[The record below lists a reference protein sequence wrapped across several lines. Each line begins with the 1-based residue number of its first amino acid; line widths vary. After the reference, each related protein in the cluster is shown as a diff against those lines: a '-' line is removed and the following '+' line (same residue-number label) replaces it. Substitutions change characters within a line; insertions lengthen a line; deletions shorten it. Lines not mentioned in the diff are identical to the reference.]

1 MWVTNLTKSQSK
13 TVLCAIQFSNMEPW
27 KSIRNYGQIPT
38 FLAQEIHSGIDFM
51 YFEGLDAPR
60 VLRLIEKG
68 HETLRYRRLGIALV
82 PIDRVFTYPIKAW
95 IPNSLIHQNLR
106 RISTLR
112 IEVLDLFPLLLWK
125 YFGLYN
131 YFLNATNF
139 DFLFTTNS
147 NCYVLPKNLQKL
159 IQDLPMDNLY
169 AGTPL
174 KAGIHSFASGANRLM
189 SRDIVYKLVKNISN
203 MDRGLIEDV
212 AQGKFLEQENI
223 KLYPLK
229 TKDLHSLTEASLISS
244 EALGE
249 LHQIRIKST
258 HARKE
263 KDVEIMHFLHA
274 MVMKLQ
280 Q

>member
-1 MWVTNLTKSQSK
+1 
-13 TVLCAIQFSNMEPW
+13 
-27 KSIRNYGQIPT
+27 
-38 FLAQEIHSGIDFM
+38 
-51 YFEGLDAPR
+51 
-60 VLRLIEKG
+60 
-68 HETLRYRRLGIALV
+68 
-82 PIDRVFTYPIKAW
+82 
-95 IPNSLIHQNLR
+95 
-106 RISTLR
+106 
-112 IEVLDLFPLLLWK
+112 
-125 YFGLYN
+125 
-131 YFLNATNF
+131 
-139 DFLFTTNS
+139 
-147 NCYVLPKNLQKL
+147 
-159 IQDLPMDNLY
+159 MDNLY